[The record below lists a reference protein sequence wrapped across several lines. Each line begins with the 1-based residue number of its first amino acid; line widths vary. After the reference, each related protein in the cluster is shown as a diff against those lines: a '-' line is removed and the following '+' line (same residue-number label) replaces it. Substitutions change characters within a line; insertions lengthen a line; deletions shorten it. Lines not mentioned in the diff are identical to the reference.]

1 MLKFYQRFLTI
12 RQLPVPTIA
21 AINGPAIGAGCC
33 IALATDIRIAS
44 KTAKLGLNFVRLGIH
59 PGMGATYL
67 LPNVTNPQ
75 VAARLLLTGDIIS
88 AEEAQRLGLVVEIV
102 EPDKLMVHALGM
114 AKKIAT
120 ASPVAT
126 RLTLKTLRNAQDRLL
141 EEALWR
147 EADAQALCYAE
158 QDLHEGLAAAKEKR
172 DPVFK

>member
-1 MLKFYQRFLTI
+1 
-12 RQLPVPTIA
+12 
-21 AINGPAIGAGCC
+21 
-33 IALATDIRIAS
+33 
-44 KTAKLGLNFVRLGIH
+44 
-59 PGMGATYL
+59 MGATYL

-102 EPDKLMVHALGM
+102 EPDKLMAYALGM

-141 EEALWR
+141 EEALRR